1 MRPLDNQVRS
11 SQEITSAHPVEGNPG
26 FFSSTPGLVTKG
38 GTLQVR
44 FLREGLPTRGFAAPV
59 DGIPLH
65 RNLGDRGQVILSIP
79 MEALSSL
86 LGATVKVMVD
96 EQTNIL
102 HLIAMPEAKF
112 EVEVEEECPAG
123 LPPEKRC
130 CDPLDHLRCQVA
142 DARVHAAVSCMCSA
156 GSPSG
161 TSVTAPV
168 VCDAHKR
175 LSALETELAHEE
187 GRAMKFKAGPL
198 FGEQDRGEADC
209 RG

>member
-1 MRPLDNQVRS
+1 MRPLDDQVRS
-11 SQEITSAHPVEGNPG
+11 SQEIRYPESFASA
-26 FFSSTPGLVTKG
+26 PGLVTKG

-79 MEALSSL
+79 MEALTSL
-86 LGATVKVMVD
+86 LGAPVKVMVD

-156 GSPSG
+156 G
-161 TSVTAPV
+161 TSAAPV
-168 VCDAHKR
+168 TCDAHKR
-175 LSALETELAHEE
+175 LIALETELAAAE
-187 GRAMKFKAGPL
+187 RRKAGPL